1 MNLSSFIG
9 LLPVVVADYSD
20 SSTPT
25 YLFYYILYVWI
36 QNEPINREIIH
47 ARNYQN
53 QGGKGS
59 EVGLFGLRGGEVV
72 QEGSVLLETPFYF
85 VVEHVLPTQHR

>member
-1 MNLSSFIG
+1 MQG
-9 LLPVVVADYSD
+9 
-20 SSTPT
+20 
-25 YLFYYILYVWI
+25 
-36 QNEPINREIIH
+36 IIKIK
-47 ARNYQN
+47 RN
-53 QGGKGS
+53 GGS